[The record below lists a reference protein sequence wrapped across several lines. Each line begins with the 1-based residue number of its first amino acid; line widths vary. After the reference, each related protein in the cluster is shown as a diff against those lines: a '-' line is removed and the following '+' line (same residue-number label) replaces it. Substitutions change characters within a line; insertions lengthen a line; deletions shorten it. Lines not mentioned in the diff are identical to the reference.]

1 MNTNLNDPEFNF
13 VVAGGGA
20 AGWLA
25 ALTIR
30 RHYPDINITVIES
43 SKIGSVGVGE
53 STTPQIIQLF
63 DELGIPVS
71 DLLKNT
77 NATIKN
83 GIKFTNWHGDGT
95 HYYHGFLNSYELSYD
110 HQTMFTH
117 CDIPLLTLQAIASG
131 NSVNERS
138 EEHTSELQSH

>member
-25 ALTIR
+25 ALTVR

-63 DELGIPVS
+63 DELSIPVS

-83 GIKFTNWHGDGT
+83 GKIGRAH
-95 HYYHGFLNSYELSYD
+95 
-110 HQTMFTH
+110 
-117 CDIPLLTLQAIASG
+117 
-131 NSVNERS
+131 V
-138 EEHTSELQSH
+138 